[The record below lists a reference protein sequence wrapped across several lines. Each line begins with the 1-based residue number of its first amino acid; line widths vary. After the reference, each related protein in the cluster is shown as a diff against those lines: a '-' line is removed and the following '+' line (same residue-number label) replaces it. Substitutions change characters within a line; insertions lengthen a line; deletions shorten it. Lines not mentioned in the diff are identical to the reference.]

1 MSSDKKLKI
10 LFTIGKLSVGGA
22 EKLLVN
28 QLPAVDTNK
37 FDPYLLTLFPER
49 KSATFEEKI
58 SLPED
63 HWKKLNFRSLFD
75 LIAWIKLFN
84 FLRKEKFDAVI
95 TALFSANLIVRFV
108 AIIMRVPVI
117 IIHEHN
123 IYEDKHR
130 WQIWAD
136 WIFSKWT
143 DKIITDSDAAK
154 FFTVKQEK
162 IPLEKFITMYA
173 PSFVDKSKGRNPD
186 LIRKDLGI
194 PDDAKVIL
202 TISRLV
208 PEKGHKYLI
217 DAAKLVLEKFPN
229 AYFLIVGW
237 GPLEETLKSQVESF
251 LPLGDVPQ
259 GQKLKDRVLF
269 PGLFLGK
276 SDIENILPVADIF
289 ADPSTRTDM
298 PFAIMEA
305 LSFGKPVVSTTIG
318 DIPIFVKNN
327 ETGFVVPPANSAE
340 LADKILILLR
350 DDLARERMGKTGA
363 EKVRPYTMRNYEKTF
378 EDIVLEFYYKHNKN
392 NN

>member
-1 MSSDKKLKI
+1 MRKKI
-10 LFTIGKLSVGGA
+10 LFAIGRLSVGGA

-28 QLPAVDTNK
+28 QLPVVDRGK
-37 FDPYLLTLFPER
+37 FEPYLLTLFPE
-49 KSATFEEKI
+49 KPSATFEEKI
-58 SLPED
+58 VLPD
-63 HWKKLNFRSLFD
+63 DYWKRLNFRSLFD
-75 LIAWIKLFN
+75 LAAWTKLFI
-84 FLRKEKFDAVI
+84 FLRKEKFDVAV
-95 TALFSANLIVRFV
+95 TALFSANLIVRLA

-130 WQIWAD
+130 WQIWMD
-136 WIFSKWT
+136 WILSKWT

-186 LIRKDLGI
+186 LIRKDLEL
-194 PDDAKVIL
+194 PKDAMVVL

-237 GPLEETLKSQVESF
+237 GPLEESLKSQVSS
-251 LPLGDVPQ
+251 L
-259 GQKLKDRVLF
+259 KLEDRVLF

-276 SDIENILPVADIF
+276 SDIENILPIADIF
-289 ADPSTRTDM
+289 VDPSTRTDM
-298 PFAIMEA
+298 PFVIMEA

-318 DIPIFVKNN
+318 DIPIFVKNG
-327 ETGFVVPPANSAE
+327 ETGFAVPPANSAE

-350 DDLARERMGKTGA
+350 DGAARERMGKAGV
-363 EKVRPYTMRNYEKTF
+363 EMVKSYTMENYERTF
-378 EDIVLEFYYKHNKN
+378 EKLILDFYNKKHAN
-392 NN
+392 

>member
-1 MSSDKKLKI
+1 MKTKKLKI
-10 LFTIGKLSVGGA
+10 LFAIGKLSVGGA

-28 QLPAVDTNK
+28 QLPAVDK
-37 FDPYLLTLFPER
+37 EKYDPYLLTLFPEK

-58 SLPED
+58 LLAGD
-63 HWKKLNFRSLFD
+63 HWKKLNFRSLLD
-75 LIAWIKLFN
+75 LIAWLKLFN

-95 TALFSANLIVRFV
+95 AALFSANLIVRFAAV
-108 AIIMRVPVI
+108 IMRVPVI
-117 IIHEHN
+117 ITHEHN
-123 IYEDKHR
+123 IYADKHR

-136 WIFSKWT
+136 WFLSKWT

-154 FFTVKQEK
+154 FFTVKQES

-186 LIRKDLGI
+186 LIRKDLAI
-194 PDDAKVIL
+194 PASAKVIL

-217 DAAKLVLEKFPN
+217 DAAKTVLEKFPN

-237 GPLEETLKSQVESF
+237 GPLEESLKLLVKSY
-251 LPLGDVPQ
+251 
-259 GQKLKDRVLF
+259 KLEDKVLF

-276 SDIENILPVADIF
+276 SDIENILPVVDIF

-318 DIPIFVKNN
+318 DIPLFVKNN
-327 ETGFVVPPANSAE
+327 ETGFTVPPANSAE

-350 DDLARERMGKTGA
+350 DDTGRERMGKTGA
-363 EKVRPYTMRNYEKTF
+363 ELVKPYTMANYEKTF
-378 EDIVLEFYYKHNKN
+378 EKIIEDFYYADR
-392 NN
+392 

>member
-1 MSSDKKLKI
+1 MIRGKNKLKI
-10 LFTIGKLSVGGA
+10 LFVIGKLSVGGA

-63 HWKKLNFRSLFD
+63 HWKKLNFRSLLD

-95 TALFSANLIVRFV
+95 TALFSANLIVRFA
-108 AIIMRVPVI
+108 AIIMRIPVI

-186 LIRKDLGI
+186 LIRKDLRL
-194 PDDAKVIL
+194 PDDAKIIL

-237 GPLEETLKSQVESF
+237 GPLENSLKLQVES
-251 LPLGDVPQ
+251 L
-259 GQKLKDRVLF
+259 KLKDRVLF

-318 DIPIFVKNN
+318 DIPVFVKNN
-327 ETGFVVPPANSAE
+327 ETGFVVPPFNSSE

-350 DDLARERMGKTGA
+350 DDAGRERMGKTGA
-363 EKVRPYTMRNYEKTF
+363 ELVRPYTMGNYEKTF
-378 EDIVLEFYYKHNKN
+378 EDIVLGFYYKHK
-392 NN
+392 

>member
-1 MSSDKKLKI
+1 MIKDKARLKI
-10 LFTIGKLSVGGA
+10 LFAIGKLSVGGA

-28 QLPAVDTNK
+28 QLPAVDLNK

-49 KSATFEEKI
+49 KNATFEEKI
-58 SLPED
+58 KLADD

-75 LIAWIKLFN
+75 IFAWVELFR
-84 FLRKEKFDAVI
+84 FMRKEKFDAVI
-95 TALFSANLIVRFV
+95 TALFSANLIGR
-108 AIIMRVPVI
+108 IIAVILRVPVI
-117 IIHEHN
+117 ISHEHN

-130 WQIWAD
+130 WQIWMD
-136 WIFSKWT
+136 WILSKWT

-186 LIRKDLGI
+186 LIRKDLNI
-194 PDDAKVIL
+194 PAGAKVIL

-217 DAAKLVLEKFPN
+217 DAAKIVLEKFPK

-237 GPLEETLKSQVESF
+237 GPLEEVLKAQVKSE
-251 LPLGDVPQ
+251 
-259 GQKLKDRVLF
+259 KLEDRVLF

-318 DIPIFVKNN
+318 DIPVFVKNG
-327 ETGFVVPPANSAE
+327 ETGFTVPPANPAE
-340 LADKILILLR
+340 LADKILLLLR
-350 DDLARERMGKTGA
+350 DDRARERMGMAGA
-363 EKVRPYTMRNYEKTF
+363 DKVRPYTMANYEKTF
-378 EDIVLEFYYKHNKN
+378 ENIILEFYNKDQ
-392 NN
+392 

>member
-1 MSSDKKLKI
+1 MIHNGGKLKI
-10 LFTIGKLSVGGA
+10 LFAIGRLSVGGA

-28 QLPAVDTNK
+28 QLPAVDGAK
-37 FDPYLLTLFPER
+37 FDPYLLTLFPEK

-58 SLPED
+58 VLADD
-63 HWKKLNFRSLFD
+63 HWKKLDFRSLFD
-75 LIAWIKLFN
+75 LISWLKLFR
-84 FLRKEKFDAVI
+84 FLQREKFDAVI
-95 TALFSANLIVRFV
+95 TSLFSANLIVRIA
-108 AIIMRVPVI
+108 AIFAGVPVI

-123 IYEDKHR
+123 IYEDKHQ
-130 WQIWAD
+130 WQIWMD
-136 WIFSKWT
+136 WILSKWT
-143 DKIITDSDAAK
+143 NKIITDSDAAK

-173 PSFVDKSKGRNPD
+173 PSFVDKTKGRNPD
-186 LIRKDLGI
+186 LIRKDLGL
-194 PDDAKVIL
+194 PKESKVVL

-217 DAAKLVLEKFPN
+217 DAAKLVLEKFPQV
-229 AYFLIVGW
+229 YFLIVGW
-237 GPLEETLKSQVESF
+237 GPLEESLKSQVKSLKLES
-251 LPLGDVPQ
+251 
-259 GQKLKDRVLF
+259 KVLF

-305 LSFGKPVVSTTIG
+305 LSFGKPVVSSAIG

-327 ETGFVVPPANSAE
+327 ETGFTVPPANSKE

-350 DDLARERMGKTGA
+350 DNAASEKIGRAGA
-363 EKVRPYTMRNYEKTF
+363 EMVKPYTMQNYEKTF
-378 EDIVLEFYYKHNKN
+378 EKLVSDFYNKKHAN
-392 NN
+392 

>member
-1 MSSDKKLKI
+1 MKTKKLKI
-10 LFTIGKLSVGGA
+10 LFAIGKLSVGGA

-28 QLPAVDTNK
+28 QLPAVDK
-37 FDPYLLTLFPER
+37 EKYDPYLLTLFPEK

-58 SLPED
+58 LLAGD
-63 HWKKLNFRSLFD
+63 DWKKLNFRSLLD
-75 LIAWIKLFN
+75 LIAWLKLFN

-95 TALFSANLIVRFV
+95 AALFSANLIVRFAAV
-108 AIIMRVPVI
+108 IMRVPVI
-117 IIHEHN
+117 ITHEHN
-123 IYEDKHR
+123 IYADKHR

-136 WIFSKWT
+136 WFLSKWT

-154 FFTVKQEK
+154 FFTVKQES

-186 LIRKDLGI
+186 LIRKDLAI
-194 PDDAKVIL
+194 PASAKVIL

-217 DAAKLVLEKFPN
+217 DAAKTVLEKFPN

-237 GPLEETLKSQVESF
+237 GPLEESLQLLVKSY
-251 LPLGDVPQ
+251 
-259 GQKLKDRVLF
+259 KLEDKVLF

-276 SDIENILPVADIF
+276 SDIENILPVVDIF

-318 DIPIFVKNN
+318 DIPLFVKNN
-327 ETGFVVPPANSAE
+327 ETGFTVPPANSAE

-350 DDLARERMGKTGA
+350 DDTGRERMGKTGA
-363 EKVRPYTMRNYEKTF
+363 ELVKPYTMANYEKTF
-378 EDIVLEFYYKHNKN
+378 EKIIEDFYYADR
-392 NN
+392 